1 MNYAKTNPDL
11 AILAVNTFVKDA
23 ADRNPLIRAL
33 AVRTMGCIRVDRI
46 VEYLCVPLRKCLK
59 DDDPYVRKTAAIC
72 VAKMFDIDPNMVMD
86 QGFIDALRDL
96 ICDSN
101 PTVVANAVAAISE
114 IASISGDKKVFVIT
128 SSFLQKLLAALNE
141 CNEWGQVF
149 ILDSLASY
157 SPSDGREAE
166 VIIERV
172 TPRLQHANSAVVM
185 SAVKVIMRYMARIS
199 DASVLRNLSRKMAP
213 PLVTLLSAEPEIQ
226 YVALRNINLI
236 VQRAPQILS
245 HEIKVF
251 FCKYNDPIYV
261 KMEKLEIMIKL
272 VSERNIEQVLLEL
285 KEYAQEVDV
294 DFVRKSV
301 RAIGRCALKLERAA
315 ERCINKLL
323 DLIHTKVNY
332 VVQEAIIV
340 IKDIFRKYPNR
351 YESIIATLCESLE
364 ELDEPEAKASMIWII
379 GEYAERIENA
389 DELLDSFLDT
399 FQEETTQVQL
409 QLLTAT
415 VKLFLKAPDN
425 SKEMM
430 ESVLAMATEE
440 SDNPDLRD
448 RGFVY
453 WRLLSTD
460 PEAAR
465 QVVLAD
471 KPTISGD
478 TSDLDPTLLDELIAN
493 ISTLASVYHKPPETF
508 AARKVSLKSSE
519 GDDSDGDSSND
530 EYDSSSSSDSGS
542 GSGSDSD
549 SDSDSDGESKDSKK
563 KGKKK
568 SNSSNPPAPSS
579 SGGMEDL
586 LGLGGLDL
594 GGGSSSNGGGSS
606 SNAGGGLDD
615 IFGSGGGGG
624 GASGAATANSRPVLL
639 SGDCGFTM
647 CGAFEKDP
655 STDAIS
661 LKLDFTNT
669 SGAAHPGK
677 FAFQFKK
684 NLFALAPGSQGVSC
698 GALQPGATAST
709 TLAVAISKKQ
719 YAPGGSDPLNIA
731 VAVMNPAK
739 PKGQNVSYCKILL
752 DLSTVLSSTK
762 GAIAKS
768 DYIPKWKSLN
778 APNQESN
785 AKIGGLSSMDPEAI
799 KQKLM
804 SRNIFHIAQRN
815 PGGAT
820 TMYYSARIMAPSKE
834 ILLELILPPA
844 SKGINGCK
852 LCVKTE
858 HTPVAALVVALVKGA
873 LTSN

>member
-1 MNYAKTNPDL
+1 M
-11 AILAVNTFVKDA
+11 
-23 ADRNPLIRAL
+23 ADPQS
-33 AVRTMGCIRVDRI
+33 
-46 VEYLCVPLRKCLK
+46 VPSTLFYFE
-59 DDDPYVRKTAAIC
+59 PFPPA
-72 VAKMFDIDPNMVMD
+72 PPHN
-86 QGFIDALRDL
+86 
-96 ICDSN
+96 
-101 PTVVANAVAAISE
+101 
-114 IASISGDKKVFVIT
+114 
-128 SSFLQKLLAALNE
+128 
-141 CNEWGQVF
+141 
-149 ILDSLASY
+149 
-157 SPSDGREAE
+157 
-166 VIIERV
+166 
-172 TPRLQHANSAVVM
+172 TPRTPL
-185 SAVKVIMRYMARIS
+185 
-199 DASVLRNLSRKMAP
+199 VLRS
-213 PLVTLLSAEPEIQ
+213 
-226 YVALRNINLI
+226 
-236 VQRAPQILS
+236 
-245 HEIKVF
+245 
-251 FCKYNDPIYV
+251 
-261 KMEKLEIMIKL
+261 
-272 VSERNIEQVLLEL
+272 
-285 KEYAQEVDV
+285 
-294 DFVRKSV
+294 
-301 RAIGRCALKLERAA
+301 RCALKLERAA

-415 VKLFLKAPDN
+415 VKLFLKTPDN
-425 SKEMM
+425 TKEMM
-430 ESVLAMATEE
+430 ESGLAMATEE

-465 QVVLAD
+465 QVVLAE

-478 TSDLDPTLLDELIAN
+478 TSDLEPALLDELIAN
-493 ISTLASVYHKPPETF
+493 ISTLASVYHKPPEAF
-508 AARKVSLKSSE
+508 AARKVSIKGAGGG
-519 GDDSDGDSSND
+519 GDDGSDDDDDDSSGD
-530 EYDSSSSSDSGS
+530 DYDSSSSDSDSN
-542 GSGSDSD
+542 SGSDSD
-549 SDSDSDGESKDSKK
+549 SDSDGEKKSKK
-563 KGKKK
+563 KEKKK
-568 SNSSNPPAPSS
+568 KKKGTAGGDSNPAAPSS
-579 SGGMEDL
+579 GGGGMEDL

-594 GGGSSSNGGGSS
+594 GGGGGGSAGAS
-606 SNAGGGLDD
+606 S
-615 IFGSGGGGG
+615 SGGGGG
-624 GASGAATANSRPVLL
+624 GGGGGLEDIFGMGSGAASGSATTASRPVLL

-647 CGAFEKDP
+647 CGAFEKDA
-655 STDAIS
+655 SSDAIS

-698 GALQPGATAST
+698 GALQPGATASA

-719 YAPGGSDPLNIA
+719 YAVGGSDPLAIA

-739 PKGQNVSYCKILL
+739 PKGQNVSYCKIGL

-762 GAIAKS
+762 GAVAKS
-768 DYIPKWKSLN
+768 EYIPKWKSLT
-778 APNQESN
+778 APDQETN
-785 AKIGGLSSMDPEAI
+785 AKIGGLSTMDPDAI
-799 KQKLM
+799 KAKLQ
-804 SRNIFHIAQRN
+804 SKNVFHIAQRN

-820 TMYYSARIMAPSKE
+820 TMYFSARVMAPNKE
-834 ILLELILPPA
+834 ILCELTLPPA

-858 HTPVAALVVALVKGA
+858 HVPVAALMTGLVRA
-873 LTSN
+873 TLTQ